1 MTDTVIVG
9 AGIIGV
15 STAYYLS
22 LQNPSS
28 ASRIHLIDNSPRLF
42 ASASGYAAGFLA
54 SDWYS
59 AHVAPLGA
67 LSFRLHKELADEH
80 DGRTRW
86 SYSKSTGTS
95 HIPSKK
101 TKKSHDADWLAAGGS
116 RDQAAGEHEF
126 TTGDGPAWLTMQEGD
141 RVEVISE
148 DESVAQVDPLR
159 LCKFLLGESLDRGV
173 RVHQPAEVT
182 GVSVDDG
189 SVLNGVRIKGEDG
202 KEYDV
207 DCKRIVVC
215 AGAWT
220 PDVFAKLFPASKL
233 KVPVLPYA
241 GHSLVVRSP
250 RWTKE
255 HEDAGCHAV
264 FSTDSSGFSPEIFNR
279 IGGEIYIAGLNDAEL
294 ELPDI
299 ATDARSDDE
308 SVKKLKKAAV
318 RMLGLPNGEDDLEV
332 VREGLCFRPIT
343 IKGPPIVSRVQDEK
357 LGGGM
362 KTLGGGKGGVFL
374 AVGHGPWG
382 ISQSLGT
389 GKVLTELIEGL
400 PTSANIK
407 ALGI

>member
-1 MTDTVIVG
+1 MTDTVIIG

-22 LQNPSS
+22 LENPSS

-54 SDWYS
+54 SDWFS
-59 AHVAPLGA
+59 PPTASLGA

-80 DGRTRW
+80 DGRIRW
-86 SYSKSTGTS
+86 GYSKSTGTS

-101 TKKSHDADWLAAGGS
+101 GQPHKGRLRQDESREHAAGDHDFVAGS
-116 RDQAAGEHEF
+116 
-126 TTGDGPAWLTMQEGD
+126 GPAWLTMREGD
-141 RVEVISE
+141 KVEVISE
-148 DESVAQVDPLR
+148 DETTAQVDPLR

-173 RVHQPAEVT
+173 RVHQPAEVM
-182 GVSVDDG
+182 GVSVDDS

-220 PDVFAKLFPASKL
+220 PDVYAKLFPASKM
-233 KVPVLPYA
+233 KVPVLGYA

-250 RWTKE
+250 RWSKE
-255 HEDAGCHAV
+255 HESGGCHAV
-264 FSTDSSGFSPEIFNR
+264 FTTDTDGFSPEIFNR
-279 IGGEIYIAGLNDAEL
+279 VGGEIYIAGLNDPEL
-294 ELPDI
+294 DLPNL
-299 ATDARSDDE
+299 ATDAHPDDE
-308 SVKKLKKAAV
+308 SIAKLKETAV
-318 RMLGLPNGEDDLEV
+318 RMLGLPNGDDDLEV

-343 IKGPPIVSRVQDEK
+343 VRGPPIVSRVQDEK

-362 KTLGGGKGGVFL
+362 KTLGNGKGGVFL

-389 GKVLTELIEGL
+389 GKVLAELIEGR

-407 ALGI
+407 ALGF